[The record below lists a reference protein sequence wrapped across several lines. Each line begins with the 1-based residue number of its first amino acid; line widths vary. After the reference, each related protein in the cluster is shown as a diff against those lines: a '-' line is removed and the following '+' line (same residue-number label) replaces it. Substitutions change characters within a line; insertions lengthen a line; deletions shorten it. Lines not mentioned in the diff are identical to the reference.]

1 MMTVA
6 EQDYM
11 EDLHT
16 GEPPHCPA
24 ALYTPLQTAGFCAAA
39 ACAALAAAAAG
50 MLLGA
55 W

>member
-6 EQDYM
+6 EQYYM

-16 GEPPHCPA
+16 GESLHYPA
-24 ALYTPLQTAGFCAAA
+24 APYTPLQTAGFCAAA
-39 ACAALAAAAAG
+39 ACAALVAAAAG